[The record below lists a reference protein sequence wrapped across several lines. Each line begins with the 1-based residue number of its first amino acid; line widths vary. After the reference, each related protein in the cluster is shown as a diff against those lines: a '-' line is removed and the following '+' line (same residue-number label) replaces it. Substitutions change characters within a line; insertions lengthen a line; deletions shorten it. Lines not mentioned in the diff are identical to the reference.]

1 MLYLTIEADEE
12 YYMGVTT
19 QLLKLYRVDQ
29 RLDGLKSRLRS
40 AEIYLKAQDR
50 KLAEIDE
57 KLKSL
62 NAQVR
67 QLEATAHND
76 ENETKGIDDRVAMLR
91 ERMNNAKTSKEH
103 SATLVEI
110 NTLKADKSLIED
122 RAIGTLNTLDT
133 LREQLKALEE
143 EKAAVEK
150 VRTVAKNDRDTR
162 EAEIKDQLTALE
174 KEREQV
180 VADVP
185 ASALSIYNDRME
197 RNDIEDV
204 MSAVVEVDR
213 RNMEYTCEVS
223 NTMLPVELVNRL
235 LSKSELVQ
243 CPTSGAILYM
253 PEDLRESMEAAA
265 EKRRKREV
273 SV

>member
-1 MLYLTIEADEE
+1 
-12 YYMGVTT
+12 MGVTT
-19 QLLKLYRVDQ
+19 VLLKLYRVDQ
-29 RLDGLKSRLRS
+29 RLDGLRSRLRS
-40 AEIYLKAQDR
+40 AENYLKAQDR

-57 KLKSL
+57 KAQSLKM
-62 NAQVR
+62 QIR

-76 ENETKGIDDRVAMLR
+76 ESETNGIDERVAMLR
-91 ERMNNAKTSKEH
+91 DRMNNAQTSKEH
-103 SATLVEI
+103 SALLVEI

-133 LREQLKALEE
+133 LREQAKALEE

-150 VRTVAKNDRDTR
+150 VRTVAKADRDAR
-162 EAEIKDQLTALE
+162 EAEIKDQLEQLE
-174 KEREQV
+174 AERKTV
-180 VADVP
+180 AADVP
-185 ASALSIYNDRME
+185 ASAMSIYNDRME

-235 LSKSELVQ
+235 LSRAELVQ

-265 EKRRKREV
+265 EKRRKKREV

>member
-1 MLYLTIEADEE
+1 
-12 YYMGVTT
+12 MGVTT
-19 QLLKLYRVDQ
+19 VLLKLYRVDQ
-29 RLDGLKSRLRS
+29 KLHGLRSRLRS
-40 AEIYLKAQDR
+40 AENYLKAQDR

-57 KLKSL
+57 KVRSLK
-62 NAQVR
+62 AQVR
-67 QLEATAHND
+67 QLEATAGND
-76 ENETKGIDDRVAMLR
+76 ENETNAIDERIAMLR
-91 ERMNNAKTSKEH
+91 ERMNNAQTSKEH
-103 SATLVEI
+103 SALLVEI

-122 RAIGTLNTLDT
+122 RAIGTLNTLDS

-143 EKAAVEK
+143 EKKNVEK
-150 VRTVAKNDRDTR
+150 VRTVAQADRDTR
-162 EAEIKDQLTALE
+162 EAEIKDQLKALE
-174 KEREQV
+174 KEREEV
-180 VADVP
+180 LAEVP
-185 ASALSIYNDRME
+185 ASALTIYSDRME

-253 PEDLRESMEAAA
+253 PDDLRESMEAAA
-265 EKRRKREV
+265 DKRRKKREV
-273 SV
+273 HA

>member
-1 MLYLTIEADEE
+1 
-12 YYMGVTT
+12 MGVTT
-19 QLLKLYRVDQ
+19 VLLKLYRVDQ
-29 RLDGLKSRLRS
+29 RLHGLRSRLRS

-57 KLKSL
+57 KAGSLK
-62 NAQVR
+62 AQIR

-76 ENETKGIDDRVAMLR
+76 ESETKGIDERVAMLR

-103 SATLVEI
+103 SALLVEI

-122 RAIGTLNTLDT
+122 RAIGSLTTLDT

-143 EKAAVEK
+143 EKASIEK
-150 VRTVAKNDRDTR
+150 VRAVAKTDRDTR
-162 EAEIKDQLTALE
+162 EAEIKDQLEALE
-174 KEREQV
+174 KERAE
-180 VADVP
+180 VAAEVP
-185 ASALSIYNDRME
+185 ASAMAIYADRLE

-235 LSKSELVQ
+235 LSRSELVQ

-253 PEDLRESMEAAA
+253 PDDLRESMEAAA
-265 EKRRKREV
+265 EKRRKKREV

>member
-1 MLYLTIEADEE
+1 
-12 YYMGVTT
+12 MGVTT
-19 QLLKLYRVDQ
+19 VLLKLYRVDQ
-29 RLDGLKSRLRS
+29 RLHGLRSRLRS

-50 KLAEIDE
+50 KLAEIED
-57 KLKSL
+57 KAKSL
-62 NAQVR
+62 KAQVR

-76 ENETKGIDDRVAMLR
+76 ESETKGIDERIAMLR

-103 SATLVEI
+103 SALLVEI

-122 RAIGTLNTLDT
+122 RALGSLSTLDT
-133 LREQLKALEE
+133 LREQLKALEA
-143 EKAAVEK
+143 EKEAVEK
-150 VRTVAKNDRDTR
+150 VRTVAQNERDAR
-162 EAEIKDQLTALE
+162 EAEIKDQLDALE
-174 KEREQV
+174 KEREPV
-180 VADVP
+180 LADVP
-185 ASALSIYNDRME
+185 ASALTIYNDRME

-235 LSKSELVQ
+235 LARSELVQ

-253 PEDLRESMEAAA
+253 PDELRESMESAA
-265 EKRRKREV
+265 EKRRKKREV

>member
-1 MLYLTIEADEE
+1 
-12 YYMGVTT
+12 MGVTT
-19 QLLKLYRVDQ
+19 VLLKLYRVDQ
-29 RLDGLKSRLRS
+29 RLHGLRSRLRT
-40 AEIYLKAQDR
+40 AENYLKAQDR
-50 KLAEIDE
+50 KLADIQE
-57 KLKSL
+57 KHRSTA
-62 NAQVR
+62 AQIR
-67 QLEATAHND
+67 QLEATAGND
-76 ENETKGIDDRVAMLR
+76 ENETNAIDERIAMLR

-103 SATLVEI
+103 SALLVEI

-133 LREQLKALEE
+133 LREQLKALED
-143 EKAAVEK
+143 EKASIEK
-150 VRTVAKNDRDTR
+150 VRTVALADRDTR
-162 EAEIKDQLTALE
+162 EAEIKDQLDALE
-174 KEREQV
+174 KERVTVLAE
-180 VADVP
+180 VP
-185 ASALSIYNDRME
+185 APALSIYNDRME

-253 PEDLRESMEAAA
+253 PDELRESMETAA
-265 EKRRKREV
+265 EKRRKKREV
-273 SV
+273 NV